1 MIPVSGIGVELI
13 FKMKYTV
20 EAEPVLTEEMDGELI
35 LMEGVG
41 FVAGVGVASKAK
53 GEDVVLVL
61 SCTEEVMVT
70 LKLAETTASEGVGV
84 KLALFVM
91 RVKLALAVA
100 ISEDDI
106 AVMSVEGEL
115 LLVTKGVGIR
125 L

>member
-84 KLALFVM
+84 KLALLVM
-91 RVKLALAVA
+91 SVAV
-100 ISEDDI
+100 SEDDI